1 MVKSSLAVFLPNQ
14 PWNENHQRVEA
25 LPTFTG
31 TFFPRVGP
39 PVCKLRNI
47 YVRSVG
53 VEECTRVLNQI
64 SLKIE
69 QPISKWLVVSSSWS
83 ECTGIVIL
91 YIVPAYGAPLSNGDH
106 GAPTKSKTCTL
117 YMYKLRSIYIRFI
130 YEFIL
135 FLNSCMN
142 WDQYTFYI
150 WIYSIF

>member
-25 LPTFTG
+25 LPIFTG

-47 YVRSVG
+47 CVRSVS
-53 VEECTRVLNQI
+53 VAECQPKQRRVLNQI
-64 SLKIE
+64 SLTME

-91 YIVPAYGAPLSNGDH
+91 YIVPAYGALLSC
-106 GAPTKSKTCTL
+106 PTAI
-117 YMYKLRSIYIRFI
+117 MEHQPNQKLALCICI
-130 YEFIL
+130 
-135 FLNSCMN
+135 N
-142 WDQYTFYI
+142 WDQYIYGSYMNLFYF
-150 WIYSIF
+150 WIRV